1 MAEPGQHR
9 DHLIVAPEI
18 LALDVCTSIA
28 GDHFFARWQ
37 RRRANGVACWT
48 GVGRMQRFL
57 FFMFIFTAGA
67 CSGPTLPPPNGAQV
81 IYDGRNQAVQVTI
94 SSVAPP
100 TAAALVSASGAR
112 YQAPGLSLL
121 SGPHVAYNPPP
132 TLGFGIGGI
141 GFSGCCGFGSGVG
154 LGVPVGRPT
163 VADVSDQYIVSAL
176 IPTPADYRTNWASYH
191 IEISSGSRP
200 LILAAPPP
208 G

>member
-1 MAEPGQHR
+1 
-9 DHLIVAPEI
+9 
-18 LALDVCTSIA
+18 
-28 GDHFFARWQ
+28 
-37 RRRANGVACWT
+37 
-48 GVGRMQRFL
+48 MQRFFL
-57 FFMFIFTAGA
+57 STFILMAAG

-81 IYDGRNQAVQVTI
+81 IYDGQNQAVQVTI

-121 SGPHVAYNPPP
+121 SSPHVAYNPPP
-132 TLGFGIGGI
+132 TLGFGVGGF

-154 LGVPVGRPT
+154 VGVPVGRPT

-176 IPTPADYRTNWASYH
+176 IPAPADYRTNWTSYH
-191 IEISSGSRP
+191 VEISSGAQP
-200 LILAAPPP
+200 FVLAAPPP